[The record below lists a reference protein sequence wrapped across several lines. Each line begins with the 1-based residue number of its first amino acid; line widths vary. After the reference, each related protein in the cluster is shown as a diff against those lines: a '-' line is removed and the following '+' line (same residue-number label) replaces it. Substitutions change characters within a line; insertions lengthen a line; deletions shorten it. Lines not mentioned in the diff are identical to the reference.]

1 MLLTCLTFTTR
12 RIPETIPLSATPKKI
27 ADAEMSEVE
36 EEAEE
41 DGERDTAKVENRPP
55 APGLGHDSGIP
66 HPAVDG
72 VRTLLHPLEAAQRSR
87 TTTPIGRPVCIF

>member
-1 MLLTCLTFTTR
+1 MLSSCLNFISR
-12 RIPETIPLSATPKKI
+12 RIHETIPFSATPKQI
-27 ADAEMSEVE
+27 ADAELSEEE

-41 DGERDTAKVENRPP
+41 DGRRDAAEVENGPP
-55 APGLGHDSGIP
+55 APLLGHESGMQ

-72 VRTLLHPLEAAQRSR
+72 ARTLLHPLEAAQRSR